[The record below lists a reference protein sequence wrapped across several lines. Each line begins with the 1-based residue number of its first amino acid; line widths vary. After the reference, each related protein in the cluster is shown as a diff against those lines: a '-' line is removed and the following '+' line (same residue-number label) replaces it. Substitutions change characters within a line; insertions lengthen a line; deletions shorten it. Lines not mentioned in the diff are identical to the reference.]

1 MKSILRKSS
10 LFLFIILLLTIVFI
24 TPVKAFDKDEV
35 IKKESTAETLQ
46 FTQEEYVIYK
56 YDKKTDTTT
65 VVDTDEMLALYNLT
79 RTNESEGYTPPN
91 QLTTNWDF
99 NSARNTPN
107 FFFSPNLS
115 VRPYSDTCK
124 IIAEGGLQ
132 HGSGFLV
139 GSNLLLTNA
148 HCVFTDKTFEN
159 FYANWTCYPAYD
171 DGAYSDNLFT
181 GWDTVYYS
189 SGYGSALESVSN
201 ENDWAICVLQSNL
214 GNSQGWF
221 GCRSYG
227 SDSYLEDEPVKQM
240 GYPKNEGFSGK
251 YQYYSIGSIT
261 DVRSKSFDANSINH
275 GGMSGGPIVLQSD
288 ENYAVGLIKGRYAD
302 NTTYGVRITSEI
314 IDIINSLQ

>member
-1 MKSILRKSS
+1 MKKFLMKSLLIL
-10 LFLFIILLLTIVFI
+10 LFILYLTIEFD

-35 IKKESTAETLQ
+35 MEREDVTETLQ
-46 FTQEEYVIYK
+46 LTQEEYVIYK
-56 YDKKTDTTT
+56 YDRKTDTTT
-65 VVDTDEMLALYNLT
+65 VVDINEMLDLYNLT
-79 RTNESEGYTPPN
+79 STNESQGYTPLY
-91 QLTTNWDF
+91 QLDQTNF
-99 NSARNTPN
+99 RSIMNTPT
-107 FFFSPNLS
+107 FFMSPNLG
-115 VRPYSDTCK
+115 VTPYSDTCK

-148 HCVFTDKTFEN
+148 HCVFSDKTFEN

-171 DGAYSDNLFT
+171 NGAYSEGLFT

-189 SGYGSALESVSN
+189 SGYGSILESVSN

-227 SDSYLEDEPVKQM
+227 SNSYLEDESIKQI
-240 GYPKNEGFSGK
+240 GYPKNDRFSGK

-275 GGMSGGPIVLQSD
+275 GGMSGGPIVLQSA
-288 ENYAVGLIKGRYAD
+288 ENHAIGLIKGRYDD